1 MVIVDQT
8 DKSKVHVYI
17 LSELEIENIK
27 LTEDQ
32 LEAIE
37 GGGQIMCKDL
47 ANTLFPS
54 LKDCK
59 NVKNNY

>member
-1 MVIVDQT
+1 M
-8 DKSKVHVYI
+8 
-17 LSELEIENIK
+17 ENIK
-27 LTEDQ
+27 FTEDQ

-54 LKDCK
+54 LKDCI
-59 NVKNNY
+59 NV